1 MNQQNRHRN
10 SGSRQGFSILELL
23 VVLSLFG
30 ILAAIAVPMAKPAVS
45 GYQIAGQAHAL
56 AYDVSLAKMQAASR
70 FTQARLFV
78 NLAARTY
85 RTETWDK
92 TTSAWVAQS
101 DAVPLPYGV
110 GFGYGA
116 LGTPPPNT
124 QGTMGQAAA
133 CLDASNEAILGTSC
147 VQFNSRGIPIDGTGT
162 PTGSDV
168 VYLTDGSTVYAVAV
182 TLAGLTQLWWSPASA
197 AGWQKQ

>member
-1 MNQQNRHRN
+1 M
-10 SGSRQGFSILELL
+10 ELL
-23 VVLSLFG
+23 FVLALFG
-30 ILAAIAVPMAKPAVS
+30 VLAAIAVPMAKPAVS

-85 RTETWDK
+85 RTEAWDK
-92 TTSAWVAQS
+92 TSGAWVAQS
-101 DAVPLPYGV
+101 DTVPLPAGV
-110 GFGYGA
+110 GFGYGG
-116 LGTPPPNT
+116 LGTPPLNT
-124 QGTMGQAAA
+124 QGTMGQPSA

>member
-1 MNQQNRHRN
+1 MDQQYSHRG
-10 SGSRQGFSILELL
+10 SGGRRGFSVLELL

-30 ILAAIAVPMAKPAVS
+30 ILAAIAVPLAKPAVS

-85 RTETWDK
+85 RTETWDR
-92 TTSAWVAQS
+92 TSGAWVAQS
-101 DAVPLPYGV
+101 DTVPLPSGV

-116 LGTPPPNT
+116 LGTPPNS
-124 QGTMGQAAA
+124 QGTMDQASA